1 MYDNTVTLTETTV
14 SLKRSPLHKEEGPDP
29 YLSSL
34 CKGSRALSLS
44 KTKGRDVKQND
55 LP

>member
-29 YLSSL
+29 YPSSL